1 MTAAERSRRYRAR
14 RKASRVTVPESSP
27 VERVTAAL
35 DTLCDLVEAV
45 TPAELIEQT
54 GPVAMMGLAGDTEL
68 CSAWL
73 GAVATLASAAV
84 KRGRPG

>member
-35 DTLCDLVEAV
+35 DTLCDLAEVV
-45 TPAELIEQT
+45 TAAELAEML
-54 GPVAMMGLAGDTEL
+54 GPVGALGVDGDIRWIWR
-68 CSAWL
+68 WL
-73 GAVATLASAAV
+73 GRLQVLAAERA
-84 KRGRPG
+84 RGPG